1 MHFQTTKFQGDG
13 SCLKQEHK
21 LTQREHKPGALAQ
34 VSHGSSFGTASS
46 SDNSDFS
53 ETVNP
58 DVSVVLR
65 LECVSAKTLK
75 KIFVGFSVLR
85 WTMTSAW
92 VAAFAS
98 IYIER
103 NGGKTRFALLVAS
116 AAVGAVC
123 TATLCITLTRFWV
136 AVLKATR
143 AQQKWTQRRSRLV
156 TLTMLELVC
165 LVLSNFM
172 LTVSSGYGSTRGSC
186 HLFTNFCK
194 WSEYVQWS
202 GWNAVLFLHLI
213 LIDGA
218 TAWTGPD
225 GKRWRRFLVHRT
237 AWLKE
242 HESYSLVLD
251 APWLI
256 HLPKVFPWLMLQ
268 GMLTLQ
274 LANALSGGAYH
285 SLSHVDCVQRPDLVC
300 HQTYTYIS
308 AVIAQAVALGIFF
321 CWHIML
327 LKFGV
332 QDAQQMPYRSF
343 RLGRALT
350 RLRTSKVLGLG
361 HSSLIDAGLLLATVL
376 RPTKCSSCL
385 GSWMQLAANLQAIS
399 MTISSSM
406 LLQPCSATGSD
417 TLVMQQWLQHFAW
430 TEKSQSGRSEKRNS
444 MLKLHNRQLLE
455 QEPLFCFE
463 TAVKLLYWC
472 GFAYEY
478 DEGHTEEKLSET
490 TAMQLYNLEKLHM
503 LRDPVTN
510 TKCLVAW
517 GSDTLLV
524 SFRGTAN
531 RQNVTHDI
539 KAWLVPLGNEAES
552 VGAAV
557 HSGFK
562 ASWHSGL
569 RQLVNDLVSG
579 MMASDS
585 NQAGN
590 MRVLITGHSLGGVM
604 AVLAAYDIA
613 ELFPWLSV
621 QVYTVGAP
629 RPGNRAFAKQYE
641 AKVPDTWH
649 VINDKDPV
657 PVVGKFGSMYA
668 RPGHRVLIDPKGN
681 MIVRP
686 TPLDAKLAQACGR
699 LKAHLLNAYRASLV
713 QVIKEQLDRP
723 KFEDGLEGILE
734 LAKSVSLTDTLLA
747 ADLNIV
753 GESTSLAGNVAQ
765 QTVSSILLPESV

>member
-1 MHFQTTKFQGDG
+1 MG
-13 SCLKQEHK
+13 
-21 LTQREHKPGALAQ
+21 TQNSIEWLA
-34 VSHGSSFGTASS
+34 
-46 SDNSDFS
+46 
-53 ETVNP
+53 
-58 DVSVVLR
+58 
-65 LECVSAKTLK
+65 
-75 KIFVGFSVLR
+75 
-85 WTMTSAW
+85 
-92 VAAFAS
+92 
-98 IYIER
+98 
-103 NGGKTRFALLVAS
+103 
-116 AAVGAVC
+116 
-123 TATLCITLTRFWV
+123 
-136 AVLKATR
+136 
-143 AQQKWTQRRSRLV
+143 
-156 TLTMLELVC
+156 
-165 LVLSNFM
+165 
-172 LTVSSGYGSTRGSC
+172 
-186 HLFTNFCK
+186 
-194 WSEYVQWS
+194 
-202 GWNAVLFLHLI
+202 
-213 LIDGA
+213 
-218 TAWTGPD
+218 
-225 GKRWRRFLVHRT
+225 
-237 AWLKE
+237 
-242 HESYSLVLD
+242 
-251 APWLI
+251 
-256 HLPKVFPWLMLQ
+256 
-268 GMLTLQ
+268 
-274 LANALSGGAYH
+274 GGAYH
-285 SLSHVDCVQRPDLVC
+285 NVPDVNCVQRPDLAC
-300 HQTYTYIS
+300 HQTHTYMS

-321 CWHIML
+321 YWHIIL

-332 QDAQQMPYRSF
+332 KDAQQMPYRSF

-350 RLRTSKVLGLG
+350 RLRTSRVLGLG

-385 GSWMQLAANLQAIS
+385 GSWMQLAANLQAFS

-406 LLQPCSATGSD
+406 LLQPCTATGSD

-430 TEKSQSGRSEKRNS
+430 TESSQSFRSEKRNN
-444 MLKLHNRQLLE
+444 MLKSQNRQLLE

-478 DEGHTEEKLSET
+478 DEGRTEQKLSQT

-517 GSDTLLV
+517 NSGTLLI

-531 RQNVTHDI
+531 RQNATHDV
-539 KAWLVPLGNEAES
+539 KAWLVPLGDEAES
-552 VGAAV
+552 LGAAL

-569 RQLVNDLVSG
+569 RQLVNDLVCG
-579 MMASDS
+579 MMASGS
-585 NQAGN
+585 NQGGN

-613 ELFPWLSV
+613 DLFPWLSL

-649 VINDKDPV
+649 VINDRDPV
-657 PVVGKFGSMYA
+657 PVVGKFGTVYA

-686 TPLDAKLAQACGR
+686 TPLDLKLAQACG
-699 LKAHLLNAYRASLV
+699 LVKAHLLNAYRASLV
-713 QVIKEQLDRP
+713 QVVKEQLDRP

-747 ADLNIV
+747 ADLDIA

-765 QTVSSILLPESV
+765 QTVSSVWSPESV